1 METSQPPLSKF
12 SNSYKQLI
20 RNNDNDDDDVSYC
33 KRYTVLRN
41 KHMRKP
47 TRSAQLNVRITH
59 PMWAEMEKITH
70 EH

>member
-20 RNNDNDDDDVSYC
+20 RNNDNDDDDDDDVSYC
-33 KRYTVLRN
+33 RRYTALRN

-47 TRSAQLNVRITH
+47 TRSAELNVRITH
-59 PMWAEMEKITH
+59 RM
-70 EH
+70 